1 MGVKEMQI
9 KTAMQCPMLLK
20 NWQKCKC
27 LIITHVSDDTGE
39 VETLTQPVG
48 VGINILGRKL
58 AVFGKMEDASTRTM

>member
-1 MGVKEMQI
+1 MG
-9 KTAMQCPMLLK
+9 
-20 NWQKCKC
+20 QKCKC
-27 LIITHVSDDTGE
+27 LIITRVSDDKGE